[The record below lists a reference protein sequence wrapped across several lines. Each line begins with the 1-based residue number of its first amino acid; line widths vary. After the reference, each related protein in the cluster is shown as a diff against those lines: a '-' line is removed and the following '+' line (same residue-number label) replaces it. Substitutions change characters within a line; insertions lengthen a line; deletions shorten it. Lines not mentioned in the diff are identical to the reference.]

1 LLLATAVLFVRKTDA
16 FLNPQFWAEDFWPF
30 FLDANAIGEIIWHQ
44 YNGYQHLLPR
54 LIAWLSAFFDPSIQ
68 PALYVFFSLSI
79 TLGVVLQV
87 LSSRHHLTGKVW
99 CALAVVAVPHT
110 GEVFLNPTNLQWVT
124 ALALL
129 ITLFKR
135 DPVSFSNWLVD
146 ALWIFL
152 AGLTGPFSVLFFPL
166 FLARAI
172 YRKSNGSW
180 LVLSLLAIPAAVQTW
195 QILHAAP
202 TTNTDPFSLARLF
215 GVLCVRIPATL
226 AIGAQYSFK
235 IGYAGALATGLVFT
249 AGLFWSTFRKGICR
263 EARLF
268 ILAAIILTLAASV
281 RRMRLDTWSFDDIV
295 NGDRYLYIPK
305 VLCIWLIVFL
315 IHETVTV
322 WGRRLVCGLALCA
335 ICLNIPSFR
344 FKPYEDLHWVT
355 YCPAIRAGKEIEI
368 PINPGWKKIYP
379 ARH

>member
-1 LLLATAVLFVRKTDA
+1 MLATVLLFVRKTDA

-30 FLDANAIGEIIWHQ
+30 FVDANAIGKIIWYQ
-44 YNGYQHLLPR
+44 YNGYHHLLPR
-54 LIAWLSAFFDPSIQ
+54 LIAWASAFFDPGIQ
-68 PALYVFFSLSI
+68 PALYVFFSLAI

-87 LSSRHHLTGKVW
+87 LSARHDLMGKVW

-110 GEVFLNPTNLQWVT
+110 GEVFLNPTNLQWIT
-124 ALALL
+124 ALSLL

-135 DPVSFSNWLVD
+135 DPDSFSDWLVD
-146 ALWIFL
+146 ISWLIL

-166 FLARAI
+166 FLARAV
-172 YRKSNGSW
+172 YRKSIGSW
-180 LVLSLLAIPAAVQTW
+180 LVLCLLAIPASVQTW

-202 TTNTDPFSLARLF
+202 ITHTDPFSWARLF

-226 AIGAQYSFK
+226 GIGAQNSFK
-235 IGYAGALATGLVFT
+235 IGYAGVLAMGLVFT
-249 AGLFWSTFRKGICR
+249 AGLLWSTFRKGNCR

-295 NGDRYLYIPK
+295 NGDRYLYVPK
-305 VLCIWLIVFL
+305 ILCIWLIVFS
-315 IHETVTV
+315 IRETVTV
-322 WGRRLVCGLALCA
+322 WGRRLVYVLALFA

-344 FKPYEDLHWVT
+344 FKPYEDLNWEK
-355 YCPAIRAGKEIEI
+355 YCPAIRAGREIEI

-379 ARH
+379 ARN